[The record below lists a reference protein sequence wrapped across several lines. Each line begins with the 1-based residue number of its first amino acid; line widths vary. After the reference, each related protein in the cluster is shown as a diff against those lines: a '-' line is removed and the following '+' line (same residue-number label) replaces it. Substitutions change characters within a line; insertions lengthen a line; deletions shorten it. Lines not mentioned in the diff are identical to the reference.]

1 MSTEIQV
8 VKADGSVE
16 PFKTKKLQRSLRRA
30 GASKDEVTYIV
41 DHILSELYDGI
52 ETQDIYRH
60 AFKLLRESELP
71 AAARYSMRR
80 ALFDLGPTG
89 FPFEDFLARLFTRE
103 GYTVRTRNAIAG
115 KCAPHELDIAAY
127 KNDHSFVAEAKFHS
141 RLGIK
146 SDLQVVMYCYA
157 RLLDLREQRICKED
171 VCGIKELW
179 VITNTKFTT
188 TAEKYAQ
195 CVGIPLL
202 SWDHPSKNN
211 LYDRIQ
217 QHGLYPVTV
226 MQNLSMSHKRTL
238 IERGAIICRDVVEKP
253 RILRHLHLSQSKT
266 EAVLSEARQLC
277 HDA

>member
-1 MSTEIQV
+1 MATQVQV

-16 PFKTKKLQRSLRRA
+16 PFKTAKLQRSLRRS
-30 GASKDEVTYIV
+30 GASKDEVAYVV

-89 FPFEDFLARLFTRE
+89 FPFEDFLARLFAFE
-103 GYTVRTRNAIAG
+103 GYTTATRTALTG
-115 KCAPHELDIAAY
+115 TCAPHELDITAY
-127 KNDHSFVAEAKFHS
+127 KHDRSFVAEAKFHS
-141 RLGIK
+141 RPGIK

-157 RLLDLREQRICKED
+157 RFLDLREQQICKED
-171 VCGIKELW
+171 VCGISEFW

-188 TAEKYAQ
+188 TAEKYAE
-195 CVGIPLL
+195 CVGLTLL
-202 SWDHPSKNN
+202 SWDYPHTDN

-217 QHGLYPVTV
+217 RYGMYPLTV
-226 MQNLSMSHKRTL
+226 MQNLSTSHKRTL
-238 IERGAIICRDVVEKP
+238 IERGAIICRDILENP
-253 RILRHLHLSQSKT
+253 RILRHLHLSAGKT

-277 HDA
+277 HEE